1 MINRVI
7 RYLIAYDFVLNFAFG
22 LLAPIFAVF
31 VLRNVDGANLKVI
44 GTATSIYWIAR
55 VLSTTPISRFMDKT
69 DGERDEFYFTIA
81 GTVLISTVPIL
92 LIFAKVPWHLYL
104 IQFIYGLSNSMAVPG
119 WRILFTDHL
128 DKGATGYEWSL
139 EDIAIGVAVGASAY
153 LGSLLAEAFGF
164 ATVLVLLAGLG
175 YCSAL
180 LLIPLAP
187 EFKSL
192 SVLRRTRR
200 LADIRHRRE
209 HVMIPTHHVK

>member
-1 MINRVI
+1 
-7 RYLIAYDFVLNFAFG
+7 
-22 LLAPIFAVF
+22 
-31 VLRNVDGANLKVI
+31 
-44 GTATSIYWIAR
+44 
-55 VLSTTPISRFMDKT
+55 
-69 DGERDEFYFTIA
+69 
-81 GTVLISTVPIL
+81 
-92 LIFAKVPWHLYL
+92 
-104 IQFIYGLSNSMAVPG
+104 MAVPG

-209 HVMIPTHHVK
+209 HVMI